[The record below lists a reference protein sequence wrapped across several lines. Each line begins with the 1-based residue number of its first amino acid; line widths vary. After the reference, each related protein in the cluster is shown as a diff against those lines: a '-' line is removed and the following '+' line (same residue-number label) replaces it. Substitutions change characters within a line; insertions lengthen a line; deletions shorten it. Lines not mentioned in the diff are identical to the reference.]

1 VIEPPAAV
9 VPDPVTDRQKAEA
22 VDDFS

>member
-1 VIEPPAAV
+1 VIEPPAAA